1 MSVSYTPEKTSFD
14 VETSKDGACKT
25 YADPGVLDGL
35 VGSDP
40 LGRVNCQ
47 HLIDQ
52 ILGLG
57 GHCVPLWRRKLK
69 EDPA

>member
-40 LGRVNCQ
+40 LGRVNC
-47 HLIDQ
+47 
-52 ILGLG
+52 
-57 GHCVPLWRRKLK
+57 
-69 EDPA
+69 